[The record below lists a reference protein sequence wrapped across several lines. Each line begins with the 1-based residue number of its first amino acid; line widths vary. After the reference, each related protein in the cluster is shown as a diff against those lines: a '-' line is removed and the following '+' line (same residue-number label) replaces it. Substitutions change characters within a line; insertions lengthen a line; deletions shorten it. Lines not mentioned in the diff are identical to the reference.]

1 MKIGI
6 IGLGL
11 IGGSIAKAIKEH
23 TEHTVFGYD
32 CKETVLRKAIL
43 LEVVDEPLT
52 DEDLADCDILLLALY
67 PGTTVEVLRERAP
80 RIGKE
85 TIVVD
90 CSGVKEAV
98 CCEAEAI
105 AGKNGFVFVGGH
117 PMAGVEFSGFEHS
130 QKGLFR
136 NASMILTPPKGT
148 DIRIVEKLKRFFLS
162 LGFGNVEITTPGI
175 HDKMIAYT
183 SQLAHLVSS
192 AYIKSPTAAGH
203 RGFSAGSYRDMTR
216 VAKLDP
222 DMWTE
227 LFLKNRDNLLEE
239 LDGLLRQ
246 LEQYRAALAGCRRDD
261 LWDLLSEGNKRK
273 IELDSRSRSPR

>member
-11 IGGSIAKAIKEH
+11 IGGSIAKVIKEH
-23 TEHTVFGYD
+23 TDHTVYGHD
-32 CKETVLRKAIL
+32 IKETVLRKAIL
-43 LEVVDEPLT
+43 LEAVDEPLT
-52 DEDLADCDILLLALY
+52 DENLGALDILLLALY

-80 RIGKE
+80 KIGKK

-98 CCEAEAI
+98 CCEAEEI
-105 AGKNGFVFVGGH
+105 AEKRGFVFVGGH

-183 SQLAHLVSS
+183 SQLAHIVSS

-203 RGFSAGSYRDMTR
+203 KGFSAGSYRDMTR

-239 LDGLLRQ
+239 LDGLLRR
-246 LEQYRAALAGCRRDD
+246 LGQYREALADCRRDD
-261 LWDLLSEGNKRK
+261 RWDLLSEGNKRK
-273 IELDSRSRSPR
+273 IELDSRSRAPR